1 VCPPGPIASS
11 SAPEQALARGTTL
24 GRFVVLGL
32 VGRGAMGEVYGA
44 YDPEL
49 DRKVAIK
56 LVRARGGAAI
66 DRAESRTR
74 LMREAQAT
82 AKVTHPNVVVV
93 YDAGTFEDRVFIAME
108 FIEGHTL
115 RYWLQARPRTWPEV
129 LEIFA
134 AAGRGLA
141 AAHEKELVHRDFK
154 PDNVMVGADGQV
166 RVMDFG
172 LARMVVARDA
182 SETTSERPPAPRTR
196 TPVPD
201 EDDDDLES
209 TRDLGRTQL
218 VNTGGDLDATQVMGN
233 TDMTATSTAL
243 RRELT
248 QTGKA
253 LGTPAYMSP
262 EQFRS
267 EPADARSDQ
276 FSFCVALYEAVYGER
291 PFAGRTLDEL
301 TENVVAGR
309 LRPAPAD
316 TKVPGWLRRVLERGL
331 RVNPAERFPTMAKL
345 VAELVSN
352 PAVANRMG
360 FAAGAAAK
368 LAGVWEAPVAGHSV
382 FTPEK
387 AEMQRAFVAT
397 GKVYAAAAF
406 AGASAVLDRFAQR
419 WADLYV
425 DVCEATHVR
434 GEQSAEVLDLRM
446 ACLMEGLDDLKALCR
461 QFREPTPEVVENA
474 VNAANALG
482 TLERCQ
488 DVKLLR
494 AVVRPP
500 DDAATR
506 AAVDQLRAR
515 LVDVRAL
522 QRVGRLADGVAA
534 VAAVVDE
541 ARQVGYGP
549 ILAEIL
555 HVQATPQIE
564 TGQQDASLVTFEDAV
579 WTAELARHDEIAA
592 AAASGLVFV
601 AGYIHGRSEA
611 AEIWARHAETLL
623 RRMGGHDQLWGWHFN
638 NRATFREQQGRLA
651 EAVADTRLS
660 LAAKERALGPESPDV
675 GSGLS
680 NLANQLA
687 GMGDFGSA
695 LEASQ
700 RGLDILVAALGP
712 DHPRTAIAFFNHG
725 EFLCRVGRFAEAREA
740 ATRALGV
747 IERETDPSSGLAAYP
762 LLTIG
767 LAHLGTGRLEEAV
780 LVLERATAMRDSVE
794 NNPARLAEVHF
805 ALARALHDGRGE
817 TARALGLA
825 RKAREEFARA
835 TVTPAV
841 TQDITDLDRWLAA
854 HA

>member
-1 VCPPGPIASS
+1 
-11 SAPEQALARGTTL
+11 L

-56 LVRARGGAAI
+56 LVRARAGHARDG
-66 DRAESRTR
+66 AESRAR

-82 AKVTHPNVVVV
+82 AKISHPNVVVV
-93 YDAGTFEDRVFIAME
+93 FDAGTFEDRVFIAME

-115 RYWLQARPRTWPEV
+115 RYWLSARPRTWPEV

-154 PDNVMVGADGQV
+154 PDNVMVGGDGQV

-172 LARMVVARDA
+172 LARMVAARETGEKPPDAA
-182 SETTSERPPAPRTR
+182 SEVRQTARRLR
-196 TPVPD
+196 VPKLA
-201 EDDDDLES
+201 DDDTDLES
-209 TRDLGRTQL
+209 TFDLETTQT
-218 VNTGGDLDATQVMGN
+218 VNTGGGDLGATQVPAGFDLN
-233 TDMTATSTAL
+233 ATAL
-243 RRELT
+243 RREIT
-248 QTGKA
+248 QTGTA

-267 EPADARSDQ
+267 EGADARSDQ
-276 FSFCVALYEAVYGER
+276 FSFCVALYESVYGDR

-309 LRPAPAD
+309 LQPAPAD

-331 RVNPAERFPTMAKL
+331 RVNPAERFPTMAAL

-368 LAGVWEAPVAGHSV
+368 LAGVWEAPVAGHAV
-382 FTPEK
+382 PTPEK

-419 WADLYV
+419 WAELYV

-461 QFREPTPEVVENA
+461 QFRDPTPEVVENA

-482 TLERCQ
+482 MLERCS

-522 QRVGRLADGVAA
+522 QRVGRFADGLSAVTSLVA
-534 VAAVVDE
+534 E

-549 ILAEIL
+549 ILAEAL
-555 HVQATPQIE
+555 LVQATLQLE
-564 TGQQDASLVTFEDAV
+564 SGKLDVCSTTYEEAV
-579 WTAELARHDEIAA
+579 WTAELARHDEV
-592 AAASGLVFV
+592 AAASASGLTFV
-601 AGYIHGRSEA
+601 AGYVNQRFEV
-611 AEIWARHAETLL
+611 AEIWGRHTETLL

-638 NRATFREQQGRLA
+638 NRAALREQQGRLS
-651 EAVADTRLS
+651 EAIEDTRLAI
-660 LAAKERALGPESPDV
+660 AAKERALGPDSPDV
-675 GSGLS
+675 GSSVG

-687 GMGDFGSA
+687 GLGDFTSA

-700 RGLDILVAALGP
+700 RAVDILSARLGP
-712 DHPRTAIAFFNHG
+712 DHPRTAIALFNHG
-725 EFLCRVGRFAEAREA
+725 EFLCRVSRFAEAREA
-740 ATRALGV
+740 ATRALAV
-747 IERETDPSSGLAAYP
+747 IERETDPASGLAAYP

-780 LVLERATAMRDSVE
+780 LVLERATKMRDAVE

-805 ALARALHDGRGE
+805 ALARALYDGRGE
-817 TARALGLA
+817 KARAQTLA
-825 RKAREEFARA
+825 RKAREEYAKSPP
-835 TVTPAV
+835 TPAV
-841 TQDITDLDRWLAA
+841 TQDMTDLDRWLAA